1 MPMVTI
7 NMQRTGE
14 NIQSLRLENGISVQ
28 DLADILGFSTT
39 HIIYRWQRGEV
50 LPSLDSLVVL
60 SGIFGVS
67 INEIIAVDSIPA

>member
-1 MPMVTI
+1 MVTI

-39 HIIYRWQRGEV
+39 HFIYRWQRGEV
-50 LPSLDSLVVL
+50 LPCLDRLVVL

-67 INEIIAVDSIPA
+67 INEIIAVDPIPA